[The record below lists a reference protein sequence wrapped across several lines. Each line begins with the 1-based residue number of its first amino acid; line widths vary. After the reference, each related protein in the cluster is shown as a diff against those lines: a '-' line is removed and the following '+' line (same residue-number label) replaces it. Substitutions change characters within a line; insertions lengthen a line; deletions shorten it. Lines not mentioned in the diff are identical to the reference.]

1 MNRDRRTLLQLLAMG
16 RVSPTEAE
24 RLITVWNLHREDSW
38 VFLVCLL
45 LAVLPAQ
52 APLHPLLGVIS
63 AVCTHI
69 PGPFAPLAQLFS
81 TLHHLTGGLP

>member
-1 MNRDRRTLLQLLAMG
+1 MNRTRRTLLHLVALG
-16 RVSPTEAE
+16 RLSPAEAE
-24 RLITVWNLHREDSW
+24 RLMTLWNLHREDTW

-63 AVCTHI
+63 TACAHI
-69 PGPFAPLAQLFS
+69 PGPFTPLTQLFS
-81 TLHHLTGGLP
+81 TLHHLTGGLL